1 MTGQIVY
8 EQGEILWMNIGY
20 RDDNGILNYKSRPV
34 LVVSKKDYNSKNNCL
49 IVCPITSKI
58 RNWDFSI
65 KLDSNSMKTG
75 SLTRESEL
83 RIDLITNF
91 KKASIRNSVGIL
103 KDDILESVITNIK
116 DLIEK
121 KQN

>member
-20 RDDNGILNYKSRPV
+20 RGSSGILSYKTRPV
-34 LVVSKKDYNSKNNCL
+34 LVVSKKDYNLKNNCL

-58 RNWDFSI
+58 RNWDLSI

-83 RIDLITNF
+83 RVDLITNF
-91 KKASIRNSVGIL
+91 KKASVRNSVGIL
-103 KDDILESVITNIK
+103 KDDILGSVITNIR
-116 DLIEK
+116 DLVEEK
-121 KQN
+121 